1 MLSTAMAAM
10 VNFLMR
16 TLLWKDVVRMGAARL
31 TRNLQLGQGAGSF
44 EDVTLLN
51 LYSVA
56 IGNHSQQKGASAPGT
71 EAPIHHPFKSV
82 RRALRFLLEFVDQ
95 RLPDTACRVLVDRLH
110 GLAHRLILLRSELD
124 DLALAAL
131 PDLGERVLIFFLRLR
146 IVEVGR
152 FLHRFGQLVANVG
165 RQI

>member
-56 IGNHSQQKGASAPGT
+56 IGNHSQQKGASPPGT
-71 EAPIHHPFKSV
+71 ETPFLIPLNQFVVPFPSFWNSSINGCPI
-82 RRALRFLLEFVDQ
+82 R
-95 RLPDTACRVLVDRLH
+95 
-110 GLAHRLILLRSELD
+110 
-124 DLALAAL
+124 LAAS
-131 PDLGERVLIFFLRLR
+131 
-146 IVEVGR
+146 
-152 FLHRFGQLVANVG
+152 
-165 RQI
+165 

>member
-16 TLLWKDVVRMGAARL
+16 TLLWKDVMRMSAAQL

-56 IGNHSQQKGASAPGT
+56 IGNHSQQKGLPRPARKPSFIIRSNQFVVLFASFWNSSINGC
-71 EAPIHHPFKSV
+71 PI
-82 RRALRFLLEFVDQ
+82 
-95 RLPDTACRVLVDRLH
+95 RLF
-110 GLAHRLILLRSELD
+110 
-124 DLALAAL
+124 AAL
-131 PDLGERVLIFFLRLR
+131 FAGSPRV
-146 IVEVGR
+146 V
-152 FLHRFGQLVANVG
+152 
-165 RQI
+165 

>member
-95 RLPDTACRVLVDRLH
+95 RLPDTAFGVPFERPPGPSH
-110 GLAHRLILLRSELD
+110 PLLPPR
-124 DLALAAL
+124 A
-131 PDLGERVLIFFLRLR
+131 
-146 IVEVGR
+146 
-152 FLHRFGQLVANVG
+152 
-165 RQI
+165 